1 MIGTVKRR
9 AGEREKEPK
18 ERKGQQRG
26 RNERK
31 EGVKGRDR
39 SE

>member
-9 AGEREKEPK
+9 AGAREKELK

-31 EGVKGRDR
+31 ER
-39 SE
+39 